1 MRRPVLTAV
10 ALLQLLG
17 CSASPERHDPLSDAG
32 DADDADA
39 LANTRLEVPPS
50 RGTWHAD
57 ADVTLEGIG
66 HGDLGAISLS
76 HGLGSIT
83 FRGAPA
89 TAFYVAGSDIP
100 PGKDGGGRGAADS
113 GPAPGRDLQIIAV
126 QGDRIIVTWVGCYGG
141 DLAFV
146 YYETTDGIAS
156 QQPDRASGYCTI
168 VDASAA
174 TEAVELP
181 ALSMS
186 PPALARGFAIAGAD
200 LSFDGVSIGRANF
213 AGASWSMYPFH
224 AIDCSACDVSG
235 WYELHSLF
243 RDKASGNTCIGI
255 LYLMAVAPNQV
266 SLDYMTCLPAVTDPI
281 ASGQIFAS
289 TWKKN

>member
-1 MRRPVLTAV
+1 MRRRVLAAV
-10 ALLQLLG
+10 VLFELLG
-17 CSASPERHDPLSDAG
+17 CSASTERHDPLSA
-32 DADDADA
+32 ADA
-39 LANTRLEVPPS
+39 ITDSRLEVPPS

-57 ADVTLEGIG
+57 SDVTLEGIG

-89 TAFYVAGSDIP
+89 SAFYVFGSDIP

-126 QGDRIIVTWVGCYGG
+126 QGDRIIVAWVACYSG

-156 QQPDRASGYCTI
+156 QQPDRASGYCDI
-168 VDASAA
+168 ADASA

-186 PPALARGFAIAGAD
+186 PPALVRDFTIAGAD
-200 LSFDGVSIGRANF
+200 LAFDGVSIGRATF
-213 AGASWSMYPFH
+213 AGASWSFYPFH

-235 WYELHSLF
+235 WYELHALF
-243 RDKASGNTCIGI
+243 RDEASGNTCFGI
-255 LYLMAVAPNQV
+255 LYLTADAPNQV
-266 SLDYMTCLPAVTDPI
+266 ALDYITCLPAVTDP
-281 ASGQIFAS
+281 AAGGQGFAS

>member
-1 MRRPVLTAV
+1 MRRPVLAALV
-10 ALLQLLG
+10 LLQLLG
-17 CSASPERHDPLSDAG
+17 CSASTERHDSLSDAG
-32 DADDADA
+32 VLDGAEA

-57 ADVTLEGIG
+57 ADVTLQGIG

-89 TAFYVAGSDIP
+89 SAFYVSGTAIP
-100 PGKDGGGRGAADS
+100 PGKDGGGSGAADS
-113 GPAPGRDLQIIAV
+113 GPEPNRDFQIIAV

-156 QQPDRASGYCTI
+156 QQPDRASGYCDI
-168 VDASAA
+168 VDASA
-174 TEAVELP
+174 TEAVDLP

-186 PPALARGFAIAGAD
+186 PPALVRGFTIAGAD
-200 LSFDGVSIGRANF
+200 LSFDGVSTGRATF

-224 AIDCSACDVSG
+224 AVDCSACDVSG

-243 RDKASGNTCIGI
+243 RDEASGNTCIGI
-255 LYLMAVAPNQV
+255 LYLTADAPNQV
-266 SLDYMTCLPAVTDPI
+266 SLDYTTCLPAVTL
-281 ASGQIFAS
+281 ASDRVFAS